1 MSSLSGAPASPLL
14 QTIKTNLSREND
26 FMKESVQHLTD
37 QMKRYENY
45 SDIMISIKKEI
56 SNLGY
61 QLLQKDAAA
70 IPESKAQVP
79 QGTGTSD
86 PAPRRHTGAAKLPQA
101 CAGCI
106 GVTPGLEPV
115 PTAWHRG
122 GRDEEGVGGKGIQ
135 PSCAPQDTTGG
146 REKEAGRY
154 PSTRKAL
161 GDRASP
167 RAPKEKPL
175 KPEKPKKENSKARAG
190 SQPTAKPKPLAHQQ
204 TVVRGITY
212 YKVGQV
218 GAAEGPAGSRGE
230 SGAGQGW
237 GAGGT
242 PPLGWRISP
251 CKLTDPQL
259 VPPQRAL

>member
-1 MSSLSGAPASPLL
+1 MSSLDGAPASPLL

-79 QGTGTSD
+79 EGTGTS
-86 PAPRRHTGAAKLPQA
+86 GASPMQAQWVLPGRAKLPQA
-101 CAGCI
+101 CGRCI
-106 GVTPGLEPV
+106 GVAPGLVPV
-115 PTAWHRG
+115 PTAWHG
-122 GRDEEGVGGKGIQ
+122 GSREEEGMGGKGVR
-135 PSCAPQDTTGG
+135 PGCAPQDTTGG

-161 GDRASP
+161 GDRAGP
-167 RAPKEKPL
+167 RLPKEKPL
-175 KPEKPKKENSKARAG
+175 KHEKPKKENTKARAG

-212 YKVGQV
+212 YKVGQA

-230 SGAGQGW
+230 SGD
-237 GAGGT
+237 GAGVGGWEGT
-242 PPLGWRISP
+242 SP
-251 CKLTDPQL
+251 
-259 VPPQRAL
+259 